1 MFADI
6 SLLAKANC
14 ITGFSLSNWLTLG
27 FSFAAGSVAW
37 RFPLAFQVFFTLC
50 IYAMCP
56 FLPDSPRL
64 LIRKGMHDEALEVLA
79 ALEGNGATPESP
91 SVKTQFDVIKDILD
105 RENMVSYSWWE
116 LLSGNGEFV
125 SKNKIQVFLS

>member
-1 MFADI
+1 
-6 SLLAKANC
+6 
-14 ITGFSLSNWLTLG
+14 
-27 FSFAAGSVAW
+27 
-37 RFPLAFQVFFTLC
+37 
-50 IYAMCP
+50 
-56 FLPDSPRL
+56 
-64 LIRKGMHDEALEVLA
+64 MHDEALEVLA